1 MKQETIEKIDKLR
14 KEIHELSVQEY
25 EKQQQIDQL
34 VVQDAG
40 DYTGKFVKFYDG
52 NTGEYIFMKVENQKQ
67 ATSGM
72 FIVFYG
78 PAVVMDTD
86 PLTREEEVEN
96 FEYFQEHSLV
106 VNEAVF
112 RGTSISVLEEINRD
126 DFLSVFEIWHSTVK
140 DEMLGK

>member
-14 KEIHELSVQEY
+14 QEIHELLVQKY
-25 EKQQQIDQL
+25 EKQQQIDLL

-52 NTGEYIFMKVENQKQ
+52 NTGEYVFMKVENQKQ

-72 FIVFYG
+72 FIALYG
-78 PAVVMDTD
+78 PTVVMDTD
-86 PLTREEEVEN
+86 PLTKEEEIEN
-96 FEYFQEHSLV
+96 FKYFHEHTLV

-112 RGTSISVLEEINRD
+112 RGASNSVLEEINRA
-126 DFLSVFEIWHSTVK
+126 DFSHALEAAFKAAK
-140 DEMLGK
+140 DSIFA

>member
-1 MKQETIEKIDKLR
+1 MKQETIEKIEKLR
-14 KEIHELSVQEY
+14 QEIHELSVQEY
-25 EKQQQIDQL
+25 EKQQQIDLL

-86 PLTREEEVEN
+86 PLTREEEIEN

-112 RGTSISVLEEINRD
+112 RGTSISVLEEISRADFSHALEAAFKAARD
-126 DFLSVFEIWHSTVK
+126 SMFA
-140 DEMLGK
+140 